1 MKFYINLKVELER
14 ADGKPAKREE
24 LAKALLDIIADADP
38 GVIETDDEANYSV
51 EGWEVKEWRPQ

>member
-24 LAKALLDIIADADP
+24 LAQAILDIIADADP
-38 GVIETDDEANYSV
+38 GVIETDDEASYSV
-51 EGWEVKEWRPQ
+51 EGWEVKEWRPK